1 MNEGSVREKLLS
13 SEIRT
18 LHCPAGEAGSSP
30 YAPISVSALIPG
42 ERLTFNL
49 YLKVAQ
55 KETHDF
61 AYPCFLKEEEV
72 WERQW
77 LDLLAQ
83 KGISRLYFLKE
94 DLGSVISYLNNY
106 LQLLSHQSQKV
117 TKKLLA
123 VFSEHLNLSIRL
135 AFQSSG
141 LGPAAQMAHDQ
152 VENLIDKL
160 QQDPAAVKLVWK
172 ILYHDYNLFNH
183 SINLCLL
190 GTAFAVFL
198 KKPRNECLELGL
210 AGLFHDIGMTC
221 IPQELI
227 LKEGPLTPEERS
239 QVNHHPTM
247 GHRLLSKDT
256 SLAHLSHVVLRLC
269 LEHHEN
275 ADGSGYPQC
284 LPLNRQHPLTRIIRL
299 LDSYDSLTINRPYR
313 SAYKPFE
320 AIKILQET
328 NGPRGSIYDLQT
340 LKQFIL
346 FHAPDSEVYN
356 STDSILKR

>member
-1 MNEGSVREKLLS
+1 MTEGSVREKLLS

-18 LHCPAGEAGSSP
+18 LHCPLGEAGSSP
-30 YAPISVSALIPG
+30 YAPLSVSALIPG
-42 ERLTFNL
+42 ERVTFNI

-55 KETHDF
+55 TETHDF
-61 AYPCFLKEEEV
+61 SYPRFLKEEEV

-83 KGISRLYFLKE
+83 KGINRLYFLKE
-94 DLGSVISYLNNY
+94 DLVNVISYLNNH

-117 TKKLLA
+117 TRKLLV

-141 LGPAAQMAHDQ
+141 LGPAAQMAHHQ
-152 VENLIDKL
+152 VENLIEKL
-160 QQDPAAVKLVWK
+160 QHDPPAVKLVWR

-190 GTAFAVFL
+190 GTAFMVFL
-198 KKPRNECLELGL
+198 KKPAKESLDLGL
-210 AGLFHDIGMTC
+210 AGLFHDIGMTSV
-221 IPQELI
+221 PQELI
-227 LKEGPLTPEERS
+227 LKEGPLTPEERV
-239 QVNHHPTM
+239 QVNDHPTV
-247 GHRLLSKDT
+247 GYRLLSKNT
-256 SLAHLSHVVLRLC
+256 SLAYLPHVVLRLC

-275 ADGSGYPQC
+275 ADGSGYPQG
-284 LPLNRQHPLTRIIRL
+284 LPLSRQHHLTRIIRL

-313 SAYKPFE
+313 VAYKPFE

-340 LKQFIL
+340 LKKFIL
-346 FHAPDSEVYN
+346 FHAPD
-356 STDSILKR
+356 